1 MLLVLAVQEAGLRS
15 TLAAQ
20 LAMAGASLITAKDVD
35 DPAATRGM
43 RRPAVLVLDAETVS
57 GKSETW
63 LAETLEDPR
72 WHQVVTLTPSPP
84 APHPKLMHCPPVN
97 AVSVLTEKLPQ
108 WRDDSGVA

>member
-35 DPAATRGM
+35 DPAVTRGV
-43 RRPAVLVLDAETVS
+43 RRPAVLVLDAETVT
-57 GKSETW
+57 GKSEAW
-63 LAETLEDPR
+63 LADTLEDPR
-72 WHQVVTLTPSPP
+72 WHQVVALTPNPP
-84 APHPKLMHCPPVN
+84 APHPKLMHCAPGN

-108 WRDDSGVA
+108 WGEDSGVA